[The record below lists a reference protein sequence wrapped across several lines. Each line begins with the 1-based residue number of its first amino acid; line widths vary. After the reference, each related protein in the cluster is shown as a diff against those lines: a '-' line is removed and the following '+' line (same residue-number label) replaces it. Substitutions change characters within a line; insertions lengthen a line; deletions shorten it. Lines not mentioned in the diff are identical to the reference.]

1 MKKVML
7 LHGVNHNMFGKRDPK
22 QYGTITLDG
31 INKKVDDLAKEIQKL
46 KKANLEIDDKIKLL
60 DINKSTIIEDSENAK
75 LVLNIL
81 DTYCKKFDDLDLLQ
95 KRTVIKL
102 LISSAYSD
110 GENLFLN
117 LTGTRESS
125 KLTKFPLGDNCEWN
139 IDAF

>member
-1 MKKVML
+1 MPA
-7 LHGVNHNMFGKRDPK
+7 D
-22 QYGTITLDG
+22 I
-31 INKKVDDLAKEIQKL
+31 VDDLAKEIQKL

-125 KLTKFPLGDNCEWN
+125 KLTKFPLGDNCE
-139 IDAF
+139 